1 MSVRDTAIKTIADML
16 GVNAADITD
25 DSRFDEDLGA
35 DSLDNVELVLELELN
50 FEIEISDADADA
62 ADTAG
67 KLIALVERLVAGR

>member
-1 MSVRDTAIKTIADML
+1 MSVRDTALKIIAEQL
-16 GVNAADITD
+16 CLNVSSINN
-25 DSRFDEDLGA
+25 DSRLDEDLGA
-35 DSLDNVELVLELELN
+35 DSLDQVEIVVELESE

>member
-1 MSVRDTAIKTIADML
+1 MSVRDTALKTIADML
-16 GVNAADITD
+16 GVNTADITD
-25 DSRFDEDLGA
+25 DSRLDADLGA
-35 DSLDNVELVLELELN
+35 DSLDQVEIVVALESE